1 MNYNIISTGSK
12 GNAVVI
18 NKEILIDCGVP
29 FKALVS
35 IVNDI
40 KLVLLTHEHGDHFNR
55 CTIKRLSR
63 ERPTLRF
70 ACCGW
75 LEDMLRDEKIPHK
88 SIDVLEPGKKYNY
101 GKFCVSPV
109 KLYHNVP
116 NCGWRIYWNGERLF
130 YATDTNTLEGI
141 TAKDYD
147 LYMIECNYEDREIQ
161 DRIREK
167 QERGQYAYENKVIHN
182 HLSKAKC
189 DDFIVSNAGDNSAY
203 VYLHMH
209 EGVKYDD

>member
-1 MNYNIISTGSK
+1 MKYNIISTGSK

-29 FKALVS
+29 FKALAKAATE
-35 IVNDI
+35 I

-55 CTIKRLSR
+55 RTIKRLSH

-70 ACCGW
+70 ACCEW
-75 LEDMLRDEKIPHK
+75 LTEMLTAEGVPQKN
-88 SIDVLEPGKKYNY
+88 IDVLKTGKKYSY
-101 GKFCVSPV
+101 GRFYVSPV

-116 NCGWRIYWNGERLF
+116 NCGWRIYWNDEKMF
-130 YATDTNTLEGI
+130 YATDTNTLAGI
-141 TAKDYD
+141 TAKGYD
-147 LYMIECNYEDREIQ
+147 LYMIECNYEDKEIQ
-161 DRIREK
+161 DRIRAK
-167 QERGQYAYENKVIHN
+167 QICGQYAYETEVIHN

-189 DDFIVSNAGDNSAY
+189 DEFIVSNAADNSTY

-209 EGVKYDD
+209 EE

>member
-29 FKALVS
+29 FKALTN
-35 IVNDI
+35 IAAEI

-55 CTIKRLSR
+55 RTIKRLSH
-63 ERPTLRF
+63 ERPMLRF
-70 ACCGW
+70 ACCEW
-75 LEDMLRDEKIPHK
+75 LADMLKAEDVSRKN
-88 SIDVLEPGKKYNY
+88 IDVLEPGKKYSY
-101 GKFCVSPV
+101 GTFCVSPV

-116 NCGWRIYWNGERLF
+116 NCGWRVYQNGEKMF
-130 YATDTNTLEGI
+130 YATDTNTLDGI
-141 TAKDYD
+141 TAKGYD
-147 LYMIECNYEDREIQ
+147 LYMVECNYEDEEIRN
-161 DRIREK
+161 RIKEK
-167 QERGQYAYENKVIHN
+167 QEQGQYAYETEVIHN

-189 DDFIVSNAGDNSAY
+189 DDFIVSNAEDNSTY

-209 EGVKYDD
+209 EGVKCND